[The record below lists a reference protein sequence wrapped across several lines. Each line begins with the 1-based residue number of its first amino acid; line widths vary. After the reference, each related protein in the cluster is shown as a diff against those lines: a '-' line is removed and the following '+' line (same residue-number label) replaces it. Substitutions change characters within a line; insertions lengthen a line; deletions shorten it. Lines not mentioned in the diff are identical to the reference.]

1 MASILTLT
9 LNPTIDVSTSV
20 ERLTPVHKLRCG
32 PARRDPGGGGVNVAR
47 VIHRLGGDVVAVY
60 PAGGLIGALLHKLAD
75 DEGVQSRAVPI
86 AEETRE
92 DFTVAEETSGQQ
104 YRFVLPG
111 PRLNESEWRACLDAV
126 LSFEGGRP
134 QFIVASGSLP
144 PGVPA
149 EFFRAL
155 ARAAREKSAKLV
167 VDSTKPVLKAALEEG
182 IHLIKPNLRELR
194 DLMDERL
201 VSKEEWIGA
210 SRRLI
215 AANGVE
221 RVALT
226 LGERGALLVTRD
238 EAWFAE
244 GLPVKPVS
252 SVGAGDSFLGAM
264 VWALNS
270 SHSLP
275 EALRYG
281 IAAGSAAVLAP
292 GTGLCSKDDVKRL
305 LAEVKVEPA

>member
-1 MASILTLT
+1 
-9 LNPTIDVSTSV
+9 
-20 ERLTPVHKLRCG
+20 
-32 PARRDPGGGGVNVAR
+32 
-47 VIHRLGGDVVAVY
+47 
-60 PAGGLIGALLHKLAD
+60 
-75 DEGVQSRAVPI
+75 
-86 AEETRE
+86 
-92 DFTVAEETSGQQ
+92 
-104 YRFVLPG
+104 
-111 PRLNESEWRACLDAV
+111 
-126 LSFEGGRP
+126 
-134 QFIVASGSLP
+134 
-144 PGVPA
+144 
-149 EFFRAL
+149 
-155 ARAAREKSAKLV
+155 
-167 VDSTKPVLKAALEEG
+167 STKPVLKAALEEG
-182 IHLIKPNLRELR
+182 IYLIKPNLRELS
-194 DLMDERL
+194 DLVEEPL

-221 RVALT
+221 CVALT
-226 LGERGALLVTRD
+226 LGERGALLVARD

-292 GTGLCSKDDVKRL
+292 GTGLCSEDDLERL

>member
-20 ERLTPVHKLRCG
+20 ERLAPVHKLRCG
-32 PARRDPGGGGVNVAR
+32 PARRDPGGGGINVAR

-60 PAGGLIGALLHKLAD
+60 PAGGLIGALLRKLT
-75 DEGVQSRAVPI
+75 DEEGIQSRTVPV

-92 DFTVAEETSGQQ
+92 DFTVLEEVSAQQ

-111 PRLNESEWRACLDAV
+111 PRLSEREWRDCLDAI
-126 LSFEGGRP
+126 LSIEERP
-134 QFIVASGSLP
+134 QFIVASGSPP

-149 EFFRAL
+149 DFLREL
-155 ARAAREKSAKLV
+155 ARAARAKGAKLV

-182 IHLIKPNLRELR
+182 VHLIKPNLREFR
-194 DLMDERL
+194 DLVDEPL
-201 VSKEEWIGA
+201 ASKEEWIDA

-215 AANGVE
+215 AAKGVE
-221 RVALT
+221 RIALT
-226 LGERGALLVTRD
+226 LGELGALLVTRD

-252 SVGAGDSFLGAM
+252 SVGAGDSFLGAV
-264 VWALNS
+264 VWALS
-270 SHSLP
+270 SGHGLP

-281 IAAGSAAVLAP
+281 VAAGSAAVLTP
-292 GTGLCSKDDVKRL
+292 GTGLCSRDGVNRL
-305 LAEVKVEPA
+305 LAEVRVEPS

>member
-1 MASILTLT
+1 MASLLTLA

-20 ERLTPVHKLRCG
+20 ERLLPVHKLRCG
-32 PARRDPGGGGVNVAR
+32 PARRDPGGGGINVAR

-60 PAGGLIGALLHKLAD
+60 AAGGLIGALLRKLAD
-75 DEGVQSRAVPI
+75 AEGVRSRTVPI

-92 DFTVAEETSGQQ
+92 DFTVLEETSGQQ

-111 PRLNESEWRACLDAV
+111 PRLSECEWRACLDAV
-126 LSFEGGRP
+126 LSFEGRP

-149 EFFRAL
+149 DFFREL
-155 ARAAREKSAKLV
+155 ARAAKHKGAKLV

-182 IHLIKPNLRELR
+182 VHLIKPNLRELR
-194 DLMDERL
+194 DLVDEPL
-201 VSKEEWIGA
+201 ASKEEWIAA

-221 RVALT
+221 HIALT
-226 LGERGALLVTRD
+226 LGEQGALLVTRD

-244 GLPVKPVS
+244 GVPVKPVS

-264 VWALNS
+264 VWALS
-270 SHSLP
+270 TGHGLP
-275 EALRYG
+275 ESLRYG
-281 IAAGSAAVLAP
+281 VAAGSATVLTP
-292 GTGLCSKDDVKRL
+292 GTGLCCRGDVERFL
-305 LAEVKVEPA
+305 TDVKVEAL

>member
-1 MASILTLT
+1 MVSILTLT

-20 ERLTPVHKLRCG
+20 ERLAPLHKLRCG
-32 PARRDPGGGGVNVAR
+32 PARRDPGGGGINVAR
-47 VIHRLGGDVVAVY
+47 VIRRLGGDVAAVY
-60 PAGGLIGALLHKLAD
+60 PAGGLIGALLRKLTD
-75 DEGVQSRAVPI
+75 EEGVQSRTVPI

-92 DFTVAEETSGQQ
+92 DFTVLEETSGQQ

-111 PRLNESEWRACLDAV
+111 PRLSECEWRACLDAV
-126 LSFEGGRP
+126 LSFGGRP

-149 EFFRAL
+149 ESFRAL
-155 ARAAREKSAKLV
+155 AKAARENSAKLV

-182 IHLIKPNLRELR
+182 VHLIKPNLRELR
-194 DLMDERL
+194 DLVDEPL
-201 VSKEEWIGA
+201 VSKEEWIDA

-221 RVALT
+221 HVALT

-264 VWALNS
+264 VWALS
-270 SHSLP
+270 SGHGLQ

-281 IAAGSAAVLAP
+281 VAAGSAAVLAP
-292 GTGLCSKDDVKRL
+292 GTGLCSEDDVKRL
-305 LAEVKVEPA
+305 LTEVKVEAA